1 MNAREGLRRVGLLLG
16 GLGAI
21 TGCIASVIVGNDLR
35 ETRDGAK
42 RFQALAGTYWRVLRE
57 YPDVILKAQ
66 AMSARPKVLTD
77 ADIAKADQEAHQFSP
92 PLWEIRVPK
101 GYEGWVTVDSA
112 AHQRQS
118 DALRR
123 EGIESVTFYEAGKIS
138 SIKTTEGATVYAAT
152 EPVREYPLLPLF
164 PALGFLLPWGAIQVL
179 AWVGRGFFPAPKNPT
194 T

>member
-1 MNAREGLRRVGLLLG
+1 
-16 GLGAI
+16 
-21 TGCIASVIVGNDLR
+21 
-35 ETRDGAK
+35 
-42 RFQALAGTYWRVLRE
+42 
-57 YPDVILKAQ
+57 
-66 AMSARPKVLTD
+66 MSARPRVLTD

-152 EPVREYPLLPLF
+152 EPVRDIRCYPCSL
-164 PALGFLLPWGAIQVL
+164 
-179 AWVGRGFFPAPKNPT
+179 R
-194 T
+194 